1 MYTHHSFCPYFLQNL
16 FWEDKGMKRIALML
30 MIALLLS
37 GCSKEER
44 PSLRVWVGDN
54 ADVPWMEQVIRDFRA
69 AHPEKDVDIRI
80 GVQNEGDVAK
90 TVLADIE
97 SAADVFTFADDQL
110 PDLLSAGALT
120 PIQGDVDALRN
131 ANTPESIQAA
141 TGPDGTLYAYPATAD
156 NGYFLFYNSAYI
168 TREDAASLERLLDRV
183 AENGKQAAIPLTNA
197 WYLYAF
203 FAGAGLEMR
212 LSDDGVTNLC
222 TWNATDTPITGVQ
235 VAQSL
240 LTIASHPGFTNADSD
255 AFVAGLKDGSIV
267 AGVSGTW
274 NAAVARQVWGD
285 NYAAAKLPTYRVA
298 GQDVQMASFSG
309 FKLVGVNAYSE
320 HAGVAL
326 ELAAFMTGYEA
337 QMDRFRMRRQGPSNV
352 AALASAE
359 VQSEPA
365 IAAIIAQAPHAHVQR
380 VGSRYWDAAATL
392 GKILVSGNPEGTPLQ
407 SLLDNAVRGIT
418 Q

>member
-1 MYTHHSFCPYFLQNL
+1 MYTQHSFCPYFLQNL

-168 TREDAASLERLLDRV
+168 TREDAASLERLLDRA